1 VVGLDGQRVDAIRT
15 DAIHWDDGAR
25 AVWKLQ
31 GVDNRSSV
39 VLQGLP
45 SSLLVSILERKT
57 RDRSLLDLC
66 LGVTFVSV
74 CQELILTYLCPHL
87 SMSQETVSKTTM

>member
-1 VVGLDGQRVDAIRT
+1 MQGFCVVGLDAQRVDAIRT

-45 SSLLVSILERKT
+45 SSSSVSILERKKET
-57 RDRSLLDLC
+57 IH
-66 LGVTFVSV
+66 
-74 CQELILTYLCPHL
+74 CQIC
-87 SMSQETVSKTTM
+87 V